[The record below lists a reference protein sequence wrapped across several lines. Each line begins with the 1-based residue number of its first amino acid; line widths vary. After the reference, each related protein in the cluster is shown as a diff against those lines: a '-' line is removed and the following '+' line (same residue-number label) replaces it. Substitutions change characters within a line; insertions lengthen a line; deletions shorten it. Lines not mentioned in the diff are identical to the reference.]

1 MSAITASR
9 TARVQSPYGLHA
21 RPSHAVVSL
30 AMDFGLEI
38 ELELDGRVAD
48 ANSVLSVMTLG
59 AMTGAEIEVRASGDG
74 AQAAVDA
81 MVELLES
88 DFGEGS

>member
-1 MSAITASR
+1 M
-9 TARVQSPYGLHA
+9 ARVQSLHGLHA

-30 AMDFGLEI
+30 AMGFDLEI
-38 ELELDGRVAD
+38 ELEVDGRIAD

-59 AMTGAEIEVRASGDG
+59 AVTGAEVQVRASGKG
-74 AQAAVDA
+74 AQEAVDA
-81 MVELLES
+81 MVALIES